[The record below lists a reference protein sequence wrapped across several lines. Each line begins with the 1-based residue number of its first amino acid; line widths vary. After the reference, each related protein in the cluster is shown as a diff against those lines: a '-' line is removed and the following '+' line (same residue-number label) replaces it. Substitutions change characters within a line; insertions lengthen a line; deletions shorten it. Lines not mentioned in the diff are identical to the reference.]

1 MMCLHRPLALGVVA
15 TPSTRLTQDE
25 DVSVIE
31 GEVEVLEIDTLSRPS
46 EAWREVNELL
56 EMETRYAWPR

>member
-1 MMCLHRPLALGVVA
+1 MMCLHSPLALGVVA

-31 GEVEVLEIDTLSRPS
+31 GEVEGLEIDALPRP
-46 EAWREVNELL
+46 WREVNELL